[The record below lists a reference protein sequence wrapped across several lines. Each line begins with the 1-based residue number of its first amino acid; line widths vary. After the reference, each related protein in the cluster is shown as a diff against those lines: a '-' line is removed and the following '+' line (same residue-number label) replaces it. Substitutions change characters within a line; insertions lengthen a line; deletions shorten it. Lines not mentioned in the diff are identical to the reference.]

1 MRRERGS
8 EVRLWIRRRACV
20 RAQTSVDRACPGVAV
35 TRGGRVPR
43 PCAASHQPG
52 GISGRRRRKACAG
65 NTYICC
71 SLLTKVIE
79 TIHRRHT
86 LKTILFSCRSN
97 TEVT

>member
-43 PCAASHQPG
+43 PCVPRRASQEVSPDVRDGKPVLAIHIYAA
-52 GISGRRRRKACAG
+52 A
-65 NTYICC
+65 Y
-71 SLLTKVIE
+71 LL
-79 TIHRRHT
+79 
-86 LKTILFSCRSN
+86 RS
-97 TEVT
+97 